1 MKTSNHFFLENARRI
16 VIKIGSGVLTLDHG
30 LNTGIIE
37 TITQQISCL
46 WNNGKEV
53 ILISS
58 GAIASGV
65 KKMGFDKRPEGIPA
79 RQAAAALGQAGLI
92 LAYDRSFSKFGRK
105 VAQILLTKDDL
116 SNRKRYLNAR
126 NTINKLLSWGVI
138 PVINENDTV
147 AIEEIKLGDNDNLAA
162 MITLLMDADILVN
175 LTDIDG
181 LYDKDPRE
189 NPDASLIPEVNA
201 ITDEMKNAACGIP
214 GNLGTGGML
223 SKLKAAEK
231 LSRAHIPM
239 IIAKGLKPEILNDL
253 CEGKAQCTCFIP
265 GDKKFNSRKCWI
277 AFNLSPTGVIII
289 DKGAE
294 TAIVDNGKSILPIG
308 IIGVEGNFNIGAP
321 VVIKSSDKK
330 TIGKGLTNY
339 SSVDIMK
346 IMGHKSNAIVDILGY
361 KPYNDVIHRDNLA
374 ITCPVGT

>member
-1 MKTSNHFFLENARRI
+1 MKDNKVSFLENAKRI
-16 VIKIGSGVLTLDHG
+16 VVKIGSGVLTLDHG
-30 LNTGIIE
+30 LNIDIIE
-37 TITQQISCL
+37 TITRQISYL
-46 WNNGKEV
+46 WDNGKEV

-58 GAIASGV
+58 GAIACGV
-65 KKMGFDKRPEGIPA
+65 KKIGFDKRPEGIPS

-92 LAYDRSFSKFGRK
+92 LAYDKAFSKFNRK

-126 NTINKLLSWGVI
+126 NTINKLLSWKVI
-138 PVINENDTV
+138 PIINENDTV

-162 MITLLMDADILVN
+162 MITLLMDADILIN

-181 LYDKDPRE
+181 LYDKDPRKDSE
-189 NPDASLIPEVNA
+189 ANLIPEVTR
-201 ITDEMKNAACGIP
+201 ITNKMKQAACGIP

-239 IIAKGLKPEILNDL
+239 IIAKGLQPEILNDL
-253 CEGKAQCTCFIP
+253 YTGKAQCTCFIP
-265 GDKKFNSRKCWI
+265 GEKRLNSRKCWL
-277 AFNLSPTGVIII
+277 AFNLSPKGEIIL

-294 TAIVDNGKSILPIG
+294 EAIVKKGKSILPIG
-308 IIGVEGNFNIGAP
+308 IIGVEGNFNMGASIT
-321 VVIKSSDKK
+321 IKSMQGE
-330 TIGKGLTNY
+330 TLGKGLTNY

-346 IMGHKSNAIVDILGY
+346 IMGHKSNMIVDILGY

-374 ITCPVGT
+374 ITGTAGT

>member
-1 MKTSNHFFLENARRI
+1 MTNNSQSFIKNARR
-16 VIKIGSGVLTLDHG
+16 VVVKIGSGVLTLDHG
-30 LNTGIIE
+30 LNTDLIE
-37 TITQQISCL
+37 TISQQISCL
-46 WNNGKEV
+46 WDNGTEV

-65 KKMGFDKRPEGIPA
+65 KKIGFKKRPEGIPA

-92 LAYDRSFSKFGRK
+92 LAYDKAFSKYDRK

-126 NTINKLLSWGVI
+126 NTITKLLSWGVI

-162 MITLLMDADILVN
+162 MITLLMDADILIN

-181 LYDKDPRE
+181 LYDKDPRQ
-189 NPDASLIPEVNA
+189 NSDACLISEVTE
-201 ITDEMKNAACGIP
+201 ITDKMEKAACGIP

-223 SKLKAAEK
+223 SKLKAAKK
-231 LSRAHIPM
+231 LSQAHIPM

-253 CEGKAQCTCFIP
+253 CAGRAQCTYFIP
-265 GDKKFNSRKCWI
+265 GEKKLNSRKCWL
-277 AFNLSPTGVIII
+277 AFNLSPIGAVFL

-294 TAIVDNGKSILPIG
+294 DAIVNKGKSLLPIG
-308 IIGVEGNFNIGAP
+308 IISVEGNFDVGAP
-321 VVIKSSDKK
+321 VAIKSSDGK
-330 TIGKGLTNY
+330 TIGKGLSNY
-339 SSVDIMK
+339 SSIDILS
-346 IMGHKSNAIVDILGY
+346 IMGHKSDCIAEILGSR
-361 KPYNDVIHRDNLA
+361 PYNDVIHRDNLA
-374 ITCPVGT
+374 ITFEQE

>member
-1 MKTSNHFFLENARRI
+1 MKNNKLSFIKNARR
-16 VIKIGSGVLTLDHG
+16 VVVKIGSGVLTLDNG
-30 LNTGIIE
+30 LNTNIIE
-37 TITQQISCL
+37 TISRQISCL
-46 WNNGKEV
+46 WDNGTEV

-65 KKMGFDKRPEGIPA
+65 KKIGFKKRPEGIPA

-92 LAYDRSFSKFGRK
+92 LAYDKAFSKYNRK

-162 MITLLMDADILVN
+162 MITLLMDADILIN

-181 LYDKDPRE
+181 LYDKDPRH
-189 NPDASLIPEVNA
+189 NPDACLISEVTE
-201 ITDEMKNAACGIP
+201 ITGKMEEAACGIP

-223 SKLKAAEK
+223 SKLKAAKK
-231 LSRAHIPM
+231 LSKAHIPM
-239 IIAKGLKPEILNDL
+239 VIAKGLKPEILNDL
-253 CEGKAQCTCFIP
+253 CAGSAQCTYFIP
-265 GDKKFNSRKCWI
+265 GEKKLNSRKCWL
-277 AFNLSPTGVIII
+277 AFNLSPMGAVFL

-294 TAIVDNGKSILPIG
+294 DAIVNKGKSLLPIG
-308 IIGVEGNFNIGAP
+308 ITRVEGNFNMGAS
-321 VVIKSSDKK
+321 VTIKSGDGK
-330 TIGKGLTNY
+330 TIGKGLSNY
-339 SSVDIMK
+339 SSVDILS
-346 IMGHKSNAIVDILGY
+346 IMGHKSDMIVSILGS

-374 ITCPVGT
+374 ITYDQE